1 MGKTKKIKNVV
12 AEILETREDA
22 RKNDDLLYLYV
33 CEHYNEEA
41 PSLHLRTFLKY
52 RKEMYCP
59 SFESVNRAK
68 RIFFEKRPD
77 LKPEEN
83 NKTK

>member
-1 MGKTKKIKNVV
+1 MGKSKKIKNVV
-12 AEILETREDA
+12 EEILETREDA

-33 CEHYNEEA
+33 CERLNEET
-41 PSLHLRTFLKY
+41 PFLPLRSFLKL
-52 RKEMYCP
+52 RKEIGLP
-59 SFESVNRAK
+59 DFESVGRV
-68 RIFFEKRPD
+68 RRRFFEKRPD